1 MDGILSLFR
10 KTNKYS
16 EFGVSKAKWNMLLLI
31 EGMVLGSINWLPRIT
46 YDYIFCTSIYKVKL
60 SIYYTNHE
68 TAYSSHEDCKLIKTL
83 ASSFVTSPVSLFF
96 DASESN
102 SLSLVLCHSTSGSY
116 IKVLR
121 TL

>member
-1 MDGILSLFR
+1 MEFFPCLGKQISIASLASP
-10 KTNKYS
+10 KLN
-16 EFGVSKAKWNMLLLI
+16 
-31 EGMVLGSINWLPRIT
+31 GMVLGSINWLPRIT

-68 TAYSSHEDCKLIKTL
+68 IAHSSHEDCKLIKTL

>member
-31 EGMVLGSINWLPRIT
+31 EGMVLGSINWLPRIA

-68 TAYSSHEDCKLIKTL
+68 IAHSSHEDCKLIKTL

>member
-68 TAYSSHEDCKLIKTL
+68 IAHSSHEDCKLIKTL